1 VAGLGWGKHSK
12 LRGAP
17 HHLILLKVVESRPSV
32 RNVRVFDPAMPQP
45 IWCISM
51 VSCGAGLPESM
62 DMRLPRFLL
71 LVVCALALAIAA
83 QSKQHQHRSAGSEE
97 GFGRVHMDVSCAPA
111 VAPEFDSALALLHN
125 FWYARALKR
134 FNQVLKNDSE
144 CAMAYWGAAMTYNHP
159 FWDPPSQ
166 ADEAAAWALVERGLS
181 VSKASA
187 REKLYLAAVA
197 ALYKD
202 AGAGSKSARDRN
214 YRDAM
219 AAAYAQYPDDE
230 TALFYGLSILGAIPE
245 GSHGFEQQQ
254 KAAKLFEE
262 VYARHPDHP
271 GALHYLIHA
280 YDDPLHA
287 QQGLKAARAY
297 AQAAAA
303 VPHALHMPS
312 HIFTRLGYWEESAAT
327 NLRAWEASEADARR
341 AGESGAYRD
350 YHSLNY
356 LEYAYIQLGRFHD
369 AQHTV
374 DIAAAQYRALPNK
387 KTARDTPELQSRHVR
402 GRTIY
407 AVPDRV
413 VYAYFDMLTR
423 LAVEA
428 GRWDE
433 AAKIPALVSSRDF
446 VAVTLQWRAKAAAVR
461 KEVGTANAA
470 AAKLVSLSEEP
481 GQHPFAKLIITLQA
495 KEAEA
500 FAAEAAGDADRAL
513 AKLKEA
519 VAIEDS
525 IDDLS
530 QPPYPV
536 IPATELAGNLLL
548 DFNRP
553 AEAVPY
559 FQKTL
564 ERTPNRPK
572 AIFGLARAAQSMGDN
587 ATAIE
592 RYREF
597 LTIWNDA
604 DRDRAEVSTAKEFL
618 TENAVLKK

>member
-1 VAGLGWGKHSK
+1 
-12 LRGAP
+12 
-17 HHLILLKVVESRPSV
+17 
-32 RNVRVFDPAMPQP
+32 
-45 IWCISM
+45 
-51 VSCGAGLPESM
+51 
-62 DMRLPRFLL
+62 MRLARFLL
-71 LVVCALALAIAA
+71 LAVCALALAISA
-83 QSKQHQHRSAGSEE
+83 QGKQNQYPSSESEE
-97 GFGRVHMDVSCAPA
+97 GFGRVHMDISCAPT
-111 VAPEFDSALALLHN
+111 VAAQFDRALALLHN
-125 FWYARALKR
+125 FWYARALER
-134 FNQVLKNDSE
+134 FNQVLKQDPE

-166 ADEAAAWALVERGLS
+166 DDEAAAWALVKRG
-181 VSKASA
+181 VSASEASA

-202 AGAGSKSARDRN
+202 AGVGSKSARDQN

-219 AAAYAQYPDDE
+219 AAAYGQYPDDE
-230 TALFYGLSILGAIPE
+230 TALFYGLSILGAMPE
-245 GSHGFEQQQ
+245 GSHGFEQQE
-254 KAAKLFEE
+254 KAARLFEA

-280 YDDPLHA
+280 YDDPVHA

-312 HIFTRLGYWEESAAT
+312 HIFTRLGYWAESAAT
-327 NLRAWEASEADARR
+327 NLRGWEVSEGDVRR

-350 YHSLNY
+350 YHNLNY
-356 LEYAYIQLGRFHD
+356 LEYAYIQLGRFHE
-369 AQHTV
+369 AQHAV
-374 DIAAAQYRALPNK
+374 DIAAAQYRALPDK
-387 KTARDTPELQSRHVR
+387 KTAPDTPELQSRHVR

-413 VYAYFDMLTR
+413 VYGYFDMLTR
-423 LAVEA
+423 LVVEA

-433 AAKIPALVSSRDF
+433 AAKLPDLVSSRDF
-446 VAVTLQWRAKAAAVR
+446 VAVSLQWQAKAAAFRNDVR
-461 KEVGTANAA
+461 TANAA
-470 AAKLVSLSEEP
+470 AAKLVSLSQEP

-500 FAAEAAGDADRAL
+500 FAAEAAGDANSAV

-536 IPATELAGNLLL
+536 IPAAELAGYMLL
-548 DFNRP
+548 DSNRP

-564 ERTPNRPK
+564 QRTPNRPK
-572 AIFGLARAAQSMGDN
+572 AIFGLARAAQAMGDN
-587 ATAIE
+587 TTAME

-597 LTIWNDA
+597 LTIWKDA
-604 DRDRAEVSTAKEFL
+604 DPDRPEVSTAREFL
-618 TENAVLKK
+618 TKNVIREK